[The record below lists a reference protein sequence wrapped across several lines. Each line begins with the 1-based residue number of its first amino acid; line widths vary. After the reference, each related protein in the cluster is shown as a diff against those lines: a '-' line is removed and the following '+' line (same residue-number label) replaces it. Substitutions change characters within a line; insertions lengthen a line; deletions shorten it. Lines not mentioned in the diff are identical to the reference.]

1 MDVSCTEV
9 AEAEAEAA
17 LLWLTFRECP
27 ADDVVP
33 TGVCTMGVGGDLLAG
48 SWLGAPVICMW
59 YLRIHSVNVTVLYF
73 DQDPILIN
81 IFCAF
86 DYTLR

>member
-48 SWLGAPVICMW
+48 S
-59 YLRIHSVNVTVLYF
+59 
-73 DQDPILIN
+73 
-81 IFCAF
+81 
-86 DYTLR
+86 